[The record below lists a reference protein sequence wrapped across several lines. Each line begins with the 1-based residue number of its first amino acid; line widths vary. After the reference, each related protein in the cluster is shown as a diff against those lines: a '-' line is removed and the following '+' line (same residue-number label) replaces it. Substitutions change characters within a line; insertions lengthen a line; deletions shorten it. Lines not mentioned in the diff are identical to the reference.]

1 MPALKPKQLLQD
13 LLLLYGGDPCFADRD
28 LLIDCPGV
36 NRLAVKVETSPI
48 GDVVIITR
56 PDGAEP
62 ENPLTPLVEELA
74 QHLYEAQ
81 KIINGMK
88 YVAGDDIP
96 SPGDVER
103 MELAEKYKN

>member
-1 MPALKPKQLLQD
+1 MQALSPSD
-13 LLLLYGGDPCFADRD
+13 LLNALIGVMKGDPCFADRD

-36 NRLAVKVETSPI
+36 NRLAIKVETSPI
-48 GDVVIITR
+48 GDVVIITQ

>member
-1 MPALKPKQLLQD
+1 MVALRPID
-13 LLLLYGGDPCFADRD
+13 LLDALIGVMREDPCFEDRD
-28 LLIDCPGV
+28 LLLDCPGV
-36 NRLAVKVETSPI
+36 NRLAVQVETNPI
-48 GDVVIITR
+48 GDVVIRTQ
-56 PDGAEP
+56 PDGTEP

-103 MELAEKYKN
+103 MGLAEKYKN

>member
-1 MPALKPKQLLQD
+1 MK
-13 LLLLYGGDPCFADRD
+13 GDSCFGDRD
-28 LLIDCPGV
+28 LLLDCPGV

-48 GDVVIITR
+48 GDVVIITQ